1 MSFPFPDLP
10 PIDVRRAYLAWCAPS
25 PWLLA
30 LVLTSTSAWMLAS
43 ANPAPP
49 LLAGAGA
56 AALVWFLSE
65 GPGHSARAGTL
76 ASASLIGLAA
86 WSASAADVSLMPA
99 GMAAVLVAALLAL
112 RLRAV
117 VRMARRL
124 QDRVDA
130 TGMQSRWSKLPAA
143 VSTLL
148 AQHLRATTTLAP
160 ALQHTLVL
168 ATLACAA
175 HEEAQTLERPR

>member
-1 MSFPFPDLP
+1 M
-10 PIDVRRAYLAWCAPS
+10 A
-25 PWLLA
+25 
-30 LVLTSTSAWMLAS
+30 STSAWMLAS

-56 AALVWFLSE
+56 AAMVCFRSE
-65 GPGHSARAGTL
+65 GPAHSARTGTL
-76 ASASLIGLAA
+76 ASLVLIGFAA
-86 WSASAADVSLMPA
+86 WSASSAGLSLMPA
-99 GMAAVLVAALLAL
+99 GIAAVLVAALLAR
-112 RLRAV
+112 RLWAL

-143 VSTLL
+143 VSALL
-148 AQHLRATTTLAP
+148 AQHLRGTATLAP

-168 ATLACAA
+168 ATLAWAA

>member
-1 MSFPFPDLP
+1 M
-10 PIDVRRAYLAWCAPS
+10 A
-25 PWLLA
+25 
-30 LVLTSTSAWMLAS
+30 STSAWMLAS
-43 ANPAPP
+43 SNPAPP

-56 AALVWFLSE
+56 AALVCFRSE
-65 GPGHSARAGTL
+65 GPAHSARTGTL
-76 ASASLIGLAA
+76 ASLVLIGFAA
-86 WSASAADVSLMPA
+86 RSASSAGLSLMPA
-99 GMAAVLVAALLAL
+99 GIAAVLVAALLAL
-112 RLRAV
+112 RLWAL

-143 VSTLL
+143 VSALLAQHLL
-148 AQHLRATTTLAP
+148 AQHLRGTATLAP

-168 ATLACAA
+168 ATLAWAA

>member
-1 MSFPFPDLP
+1 MSLPFQDLP

-30 LVLTSTSAWMLAS
+30 LVLASTSAWMLAS

-56 AALVWFLSE
+56 AALVWFRSE
-65 GPGHSARAGTL
+65 GPAHSARTGTL
-76 ASASLIGLAA
+76 ASLALIGLAA
-86 WSASAADVSLMPA
+86 WCASSAEVSLMPA
-99 GMAAVLVAALLAL
+99 GIAAALVAGLLAL

-130 TGMQSRWSKLPAA
+130 AGMESRWSKLPGA
-143 VSTLL
+143 VSILL
-148 AQHLRATTTLAP
+148 AQHLRGTGTLAP

-168 ATLACAA
+168 ATLAWAA
-175 HEEAQTLERPR
+175 HEEAQTMERAR

>member
-1 MSFPFPDLP
+1 MSLPFPDLP
-10 PIDVRRAYLAWCAPS
+10 PIDIRRAYLAWCAPS

-30 LVLTSTSAWMLAS
+30 LVLASTSAWMLAS

-49 LLAGAGA
+49 LLAGACA
-56 AALVWFLSE
+56 AALVWFRSE

-168 ATLACAA
+168 ATLAWAA

>member
-1 MSFPFPDLP
+1 
-10 PIDVRRAYLAWCAPS
+10 
-25 PWLLA
+25 
-30 LVLTSTSAWMLAS
+30 MLAS

-56 AALVWFLSE
+56 AALVWFRSE

-76 ASASLIGLAA
+76 
-86 WSASAADVSLMPA
+86 ASAADVSLMPA

-112 RLRAV
+112 RLRALV
-117 VRMARRL
+117 HMARRL

-130 TGMQSRWSKLPAA
+130 TGMESRWSKLPAA

-148 AQHLRATTTLAP
+148 AQHLRATATLAP

-168 ATLACAA
+168 ATLAWAA